1 MFNPPARIRSQHETA
16 LGPLPEGWDARRLR
30 TLVTMLVSNVDKHTK
45 DGETQVRLCNYV
57 DVYKRDVITAEQT
70 FMAATAS
77 VDEIDSFRLHADDV
91 VITKDSESF
100 NDIGV
105 PAYVASAADDLVCG
119 YHLAILRPRSP
130 ELKGQYLYWALQAP
144 AIAHQLH
151 VAAGGVTGSSHLA
164 GPCIRSCT

>member
-1 MFNPPARIRSQHETA
+1 MFNLPARIGTQHETA
-16 LGPLPEGWDARRLR
+16 LGKIPEGWEVRRLR

-45 DGETQVRLCNYV
+45 DSEASVRLCNYV
-57 DVYKRDVITAEQT
+57 DVYKRDVITAEQA
-70 FMAATAS
+70 FMVATAS

-105 PAYVASAADDLVCG
+105 PAYVASAADDLVYG
-119 YHLAILRPRSP
+119 YHLAILRRRSP
-130 ELKGQYLYWALQAP
+130 QLSGQYLYWALRVP

-151 VAAGGVTGSSHLA
+151 VAAGGVTEPFRA
-164 GPCIRSCT
+164 RW